1 MRLRALIKNVQ
12 VEEWKELMS
21 GKKLLD
27 FLERKRCYKITLNF
41 EKEEFMKKEYG
52 IDYSHIRDKIK
63 NLLV

>member
-1 MRLRALIKNVQ
+1 MQ

>member
-1 MRLRALIKNVQ
+1 MRALIKNVQ

-27 FLERKRCYKITLNF
+27 FLERKRYYKITLNF

>member
-1 MRLRALIKNVQ
+1 
-12 VEEWKELMS
+12 MS

-27 FLERKRCYKITLNF
+27 FLERKRYYKITLNF